1 MMECTDRHDRYFLRL
16 LSRHTLL
23 YTEMLTTGAILN
35 GDRGRFL
42 THHPDE
48 HPLALQLGGSDP
60 SALAECSRIA
70 AEAGYDEVN
79 LNIGCPSKRV
89 KSGRFGVCLMTEPA
103 LVAECVRAMCE
114 AVTLPVTVKTRI
126 GVDEHD
132 SYEAL
137 SRFVETVTVAGCS
150 TWIIHARK
158 AWLNGLSPKENRSLP
173 PLKYETVHRLKR
185 DFPDL
190 EIILNGGIKTLNG
203 VREHLELVDGVMMG
217 REAYRN
223 PYLLSDADALIFED
237 EHAVLSRH
245 EIVERVIPYVESEVN
260 LGVPL
265 TRITRHLLGLF
276 QGLPRAKSWR
286 RHISEN
292 AYKHGAGAEVVS
304 QALALMPRS

>member
-35 GDRGRFL
+35 GDRARFL
-42 THHPDE
+42 THHPAE

-60 SALAECSRIA
+60 TALAECSRIA

-114 AVTLPVTVKTRI
+114 AVTIPVTVKTRI

-137 SRFVETVTVAGCS
+137 GRFVEAVSGAGCS

-158 AWLNGLSPKENRSLP
+158 AWLNGLSPKENRNLP
-173 PLKYETVHRLKR
+173 PLKYEMVHHLKR
-185 DFPDL
+185 DFPAL
-190 EIILNGGIKTLNG
+190 EIILNGGIKTLND
-203 VREHLELVDGVMMG
+203 VRRHLEQVDGVMMG

-237 EHAVLSRH
+237 EHFVPSRH
-245 EIVERVIPYVESEVN
+245 EIVEQVIPYVESEVN

-276 QGLPRAKSWR
+276 QGRPRARSWR

-292 AYKHGAGAEVVS
+292 AHKHGAGAEVVS

>member
-1 MMECTDRHDRYFLRL
+1 MATV
-16 LSRHTLL
+16 
-23 YTEMLTTGAILN
+23 
-35 GDRGRFL
+35 RGFSPI
-42 THHPDE
+42 TPAE

-70 AEAGYDEVN
+70 AEGGYDEVN

-137 SRFVETVTVAGCS
+137 GRFVETVSVAGCS
-150 TWIIHARK
+150 TWVIHARK

-173 PLKYETVHRLKR
+173 PLKYEMVHRLKR

-190 EIILNGGIKTLNG
+190 EIIVNGGIKTLND
-203 VREHLELVDGVMMG
+203 VRRHLEQVDGVMMG

-237 EHAVLSRH
+237 EHAVPTRH

-276 QGLPRAKSWR
+276 QGLPRARSWR

-304 QALALMPRS
+304 QALALMPRT

>member
-23 YTEMLTTGAILN
+23 YTEMRTTGAIRN

-42 THHPDE
+42 DDHPDE

-173 PLKYETVHRLKR
+173 PLKYETVHRLKP
-185 DFPDL
+185 DIPDL